1 MTTSDYK
8 TFETPEEF
16 YLIFK
21 DLFESLEDSYHIGP
35 HFKKILKEQ
44 VISPTVYNIW
54 NFSQSRQKIED
65 KYLNES
71 FTLMTIKE
79 LQNLTS
85 NDEVYWLDIIN
96 EQLLNDSKI
105 NENELISVRP
115 NYIKSMVDNLMNTDK
130 R

>member
-96 EQLLNDSKI
+96 EQLLSNSKI